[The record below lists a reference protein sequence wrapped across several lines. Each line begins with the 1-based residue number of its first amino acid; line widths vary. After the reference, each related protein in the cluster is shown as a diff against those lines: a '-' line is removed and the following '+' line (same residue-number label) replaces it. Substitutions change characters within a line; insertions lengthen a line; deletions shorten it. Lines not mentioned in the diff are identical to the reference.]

1 MALSLS
7 PTMRGFIVVIG
18 ASRWNS
24 KRKIYHTIPQAQRE
38 AVRNES
44 EKLNLNPPFSCVAF
58 RSCVMSWDLKFPA
71 PIAVPRGKP
80 LVTLRDAA
88 SYITTL
94 PAATQQ
100 ERA

>member
-1 MALSLS
+1 
-7 PTMRGFIVVIG
+7 
-18 ASRWNS
+18 
-24 KRKIYHTIPQAQRE
+24 
-38 AVRNES
+38 
-44 EKLNLNPPFSCVAF
+44 
-58 RSCVMSWDLKFPA
+58 MSWDLKFPA